1 MFFLT
6 KNSMTDEKII
16 RRLNKELQLVSD
28 PDEVK
33 ISTSLFFDM
42 EKDMKYH
49 LSKINLRL
57 KLLRFK
63 MLMCKNKKD
72 TPAVIY
78 FSVMA
83 GESIESYTILLELT
97 KDPYETACFYAE
109 TDTPNK
115 VIVLH
120 DELLKDESQFIF
132 ALSHELGHII
142 VGNESFQKRLKI
154 KNIRHYKNPKYH
166 HQHREE
172 TYCDLFGLMVCGS
185 CKAFKRGQL
194 NYPKDREEERKERS
208 NQFDYLFD
216 RKNPEITEIY
226 GVAKE
231 SANYVNV
238 NISHSVNIYSPYPY
252 SITG

>member
-1 MFFLT
+1 MLFLT

-16 RRLNKELQLVSD
+16 RRLNKEFRSLTD
-28 PDEVK
+28 PNKEK
-33 ISTSLFFDM
+33 ISESLFFNMD
-42 EKDMKYH
+42 KDMKYH
-49 LSKINLRL
+49 LNKINLRL
-57 KLLRFK
+57 RLLRFK
-63 MLMCKNKKD
+63 IRKCKNKNE
-72 TPAVIY
+72 TPVVIY
-78 FSVMA
+78 FSAMTE
-83 GESIESYTILLELT
+83 ESTETYTILLELT

-109 TDTPNK
+109 SDTPNK
-115 VIVLH
+115 IIVLH
-120 DELLKDESQFIF
+120 EELLEDENQFIF
-132 ALSHELGHII
+132 ALAHELGHII

-154 KNIRHYKNPKYH
+154 RNIRHYKNPKYH

-172 TYCDLFGLMVCGS
+172 TYCDLFGLLVCGS

-226 GVAKE
+226 GVTKE
-231 SANYVNV
+231 STNYVNV